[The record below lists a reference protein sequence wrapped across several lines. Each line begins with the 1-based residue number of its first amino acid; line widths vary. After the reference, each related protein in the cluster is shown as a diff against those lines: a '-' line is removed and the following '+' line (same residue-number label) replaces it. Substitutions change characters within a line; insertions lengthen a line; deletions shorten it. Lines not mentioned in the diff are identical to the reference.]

1 MKIGIIGTGNVA
13 TRLQLLFANAG
24 HDVVLGS
31 RTPEATHVTY
41 ENACAGK
48 DLIILAIPFT
58 AVGGLLGELAH
69 DIGSAVVVDATNP
82 LNDDW
87 SPYLMGD
94 ENSAG
99 ETIQALLPEAKIVKA
114 FNTIFADI
122 MTADGLT
129 RKGQGATA
137 FLAGDDDDAI
147 GRVSELAR
155 SIGLRPVQT
164 GPIKN
169 SRYLEAMAHLNIAIA
184 VGQGG
189 GTNAA
194 IIYDIG

>member
-1 MKIGIIGTGNVA
+1 MKIGIIGTGTVA
-13 TRLQLLFANAG
+13 TRLQLLFSNAG

-31 RTPEATHVTY
+31 RTPEVAQVSY
-41 ENACAGK
+41 EKACTDK
-48 DLIILAIPFT
+48 DVIVLAIPFT
-58 AVGGLLGELAH
+58 AVEALLAELA
-69 DIGSAVVVDATNP
+69 DVIGSTVVVDATNP

-99 ETIQALLPEAKIVKA
+99 ETIQALLPDAKIVKA
-114 FNTIFADI
+114 LNTIFADI
-122 MTADGLT
+122 MTADGLS
-129 RKGQGATA
+129 RNGQSATA
-137 FLAGDDDDAI
+137 FIAGDDDHAI

-155 SIGLRPVQT
+155 SIGLHPIQT
-164 GPIKN
+164 GPLKN

-189 GTNAA
+189 GTDAA
-194 IIYDIG
+194 FIYHSV